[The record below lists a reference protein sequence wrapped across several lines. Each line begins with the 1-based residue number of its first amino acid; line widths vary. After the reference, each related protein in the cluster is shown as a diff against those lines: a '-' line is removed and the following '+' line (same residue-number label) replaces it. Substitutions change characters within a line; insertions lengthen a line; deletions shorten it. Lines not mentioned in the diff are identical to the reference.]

1 VENIEQH
8 EAITTDGAHE
18 GSRGEAHEHERDETS
33 RTTNEDEDLSHDSRA
48 QVRRKVLGARIV
60 YLFVGALVIGLA
72 IGYLQ
77 FSTRAIC
84 CGDFDGYYHTRWS
97 QLLLEGA
104 RHGHFPPEFKWLPL
118 TTLNAHDY
126 VDHHFL
132 FHLLQS
138 PFTQFGNKILGARIS
153 AWIMAGGIGLDGAS
167 QNEILGAKIS
177 AWLFASL
184 AIFACYWLIVRH
196 KVPFPLLWLVA
207 LLGSSAPFLFRM
219 SMTKA
224 MSFSIVLLVVGL
236 NLLFRRKYLWLL
248 PLAFL
253 FTLAYDMFVLLGVA
267 AVIWTCVVAW
277 SERRFE
283 WRPLAWVSVGI
294 VAGLVINPYFPHNL
308 RLFYE
313 HAVMKINVADADR
326 PSVGNEWYPYD
337 SWVFLGNCFVA
348 FLAMFV
354 GYVTFQWQDRKR
366 AVHSLFFLVFST
378 LLLVANAK
386 WRRFAE
392 YFPPFA
398 VLFAAFSIQALMTRT
413 RTLYGQLPESV
424 LTELQPFLDR
434 DSVEDDDSRERWWR
448 RSEVEAAIIS
458 LILGGLIF
466 ALVEFAPLDL
476 RLRRAVAAAAFLAFA
491 IVYPFVRGFARGALT
506 TVFLALFITATFTV
520 WIEGRTE
527 IKDSA
532 PPEDYRA
539 GIQWIRANVP
549 AGEIV
554 FNTDWDDFPKLF
566 FYDPTHAYVSGLDP
580 TYLYDQ
586 DHELSKLYERITL
599 GKEKDPAP
607 LIRERFHARYVFTDN
622 EEVHDDFQDA
632 ALDSGWFEEVYSD
645 DKCTVLHIRDQK
657 GEPPPNAKGSDNS
670 DDDDQPDDNNDNS
683 ARVRTH
689 ADIRQIAQ
697 RSNARE
703 HSERGGSHGE

>member
-1 VENIEQH
+1 VENIEQQ
-8 EAITTDGAHE
+8 EAVTTDGAHE
-18 GSRGEAHEHERDETS
+18 KSRSETHEPERDETS
-33 RTTNEDEDLSHDSRA
+33 STTNEDEDLSGNPRA
-48 QVRRKVLGARIV
+48 EIRRGVSGALFNTRTL
-60 YLFVGALVIGLA
+60 YLFVGALVIGAA

-77 FSTRAIC
+77 FSTPAIC
-84 CGDFDGYYHTRWS
+84 CGDLDGYYHTRWS
-97 QLLLEGA
+97 QLLWDGA
-104 RHGHFPPEFKWLPL
+104 RAHHFPPQFKWLPL

-132 FHLLQS
+132 FHLLQA
-138 PFTQFGNKILGARIS
+138 PFTKFG
-153 AWIMAGGIGLDGAS
+153 
-167 QNEILGAKIS
+167 NEILGAKIS

-184 AIFACYWLIVRH
+184 AVFACYWLLVRH

-207 LLGSSAPFLFRM
+207 IMGSSAPFLFRM

-224 MSFSIVLLVVGL
+224 MSFSIVLLVVGI

-267 AVIWTCVVAW
+267 ALIWTCVVAW
-277 SERRFE
+277 GERRFE
-283 WRPLAWVSVGI
+283 WRPILWVSIGI
-294 VAGLVINPYFPHNL
+294 IAGLVINPYFPHNL

-313 HAVMKINVADADR
+313 HAVMKINVSDADR

-354 GYVTFQWQDRKR
+354 GYVTFQWHDRRR
-366 AVHSLFFLVFST
+366 AMRPLFFLVFST

-398 VLFAAFSIQALMTRT
+398 VLFAAFSIQSLMTGA
-413 RTLYGQLPESV
+413 RTLYGQLPEQV
-424 LTELQPFLDR
+424 LTELRPFLDR
-434 DSVEDDDSRERWWR
+434 DSRDEEATRERWWHR
-448 RSEVEAAIIS
+448 AEVEAAIIS
-458 LILGGLIF
+458 LLLGGAIF
-466 ALVEFAPLDL
+466 ALVEFAPFDL

-491 IVYPFVRGFARGALT
+491 IAYPFVRGFARGALT
-506 TVFLALFITATFTV
+506 TIFLALFVTATFTV

-532 PPEDYRA
+532 PPEEYRA
-539 GIQWIRANVP
+539 GIEWIRDHVP

-586 DHELSKLYERITL
+586 DHELSKLYEQITL
-599 GKEKDPAP
+599 GKEKDAAP

-622 EEVHDDFQDA
+622 EDVHDDFYDA
-632 ALDSGWFEEVYSD
+632 ALDSGWFDEVYSD
-645 DKCTVLHIRDQK
+645 DKCTVLHIREEK
-657 GEPPPNAKGSDNS
+657 GEPPPDNKNS
-670 DDDDQPDDNNDNS
+670 NDGDDTDQPDDNNDNA
-683 ARVRTH
+683 ARQRTP
-689 ADIRQIAQ
+689 ANVDQIVK
-697 RSNARE
+697 RSNARGRG
-703 HSERGGSHGE
+703 ERGVAHGE